1 MEKLISV
8 LGCGRIELMLKQSAV
23 YFVVVKFIDIFE
35 KIILLP
41 FGGYPIKGVKALDY
55 PGGGGGNHPEFRVLT
70 SSATTD
76 VKIRNVVA

>member
-35 KIILLP
+35 KIIPLP

-55 PGGGGGNHPEFRVLT
+55 PPG
-70 SSATTD
+70 
-76 VKIRNVVA
+76 